1 MKASLIEILDKAY
14 EENMIW
20 FILGSL
26 ISSENFMVPNNE
38 LPSVYKTNIDTLKR
52 MSIDIES
59 TKIPEKEKVKIKKY
73 IDDGIELLSNE
84 FSDLSKNN

>member
-1 MKASLIEILDKAY
+1 MKASLTEVLDKAY

-26 ISSENFMVPNNE
+26 ISSENFMVPDNE
-38 LPSVYKTNIDTLKR
+38 LPKVYTTNIDTLKC
-52 MSIDIES
+52 MSADIES

-73 IDDGIELLSNE
+73 IDDGIELLTNE
-84 FSDLSKNN
+84 FSNLQKNS

>member
-73 IDDGIELLSNE
+73 IDEGIELLSNE